1 MICHYTYMK
10 LISHYWYSYLLLKY
24 VLLNFTCDKCPSDFE
39 PVLLYPFLPS
49 EKQTK
54 KPTNKKQTNKDSS
67 HNPIFCTVLFFSSHR
82 ASSQYIFI
90 SIQKQ
95 SLPNC
100 FTRFIYIL
108 HSFNIFIFEAK
119 FFLKLFPVAAWMVGK
134 IILSCQKLFF
144 ESLLIPPFL
153 FKMYIT

>member
-1 MICHYTYMK
+1 MIKVPQILSQSRSIHSSSQKNKQKNQQTK
-10 LISHYWYSYLLLKY
+10 
-24 VLLNFTCDKCPSDFE
+24 N
-39 PVLLYPFLPS
+39 
-49 EKQTK
+49 KQTK
-54 KPTNKKQTNKDSS
+54 ILLTILFS
-67 HNPIFCTVLFFSSHR
+67 VLFCFSPPILPLHS
-82 ASSQYIFI
+82 IF
-90 SIQKQ
+90 SYPSRQKQ

-144 ESLLIPPFL
+144 AFPLILPFL
-153 FKMYIT
+153 FKMYITCFKNCNLLQILHWI